1 LLQEVGRMEIRLA
14 RAQDRPAI
22 LALTD
27 RFAEFELPSWR
38 TRDEVNAGTRRQVE
52 RALAHVSDRS
62 QVLVATEAGR
72 VVGFAW
78 MLVIEDFYRGIDMAK
93 LSEIAV
99 AEDGLGIGS
108 ALIAAAEEWAR
119 ERGLGMLVLNVMNG
133 NLRAR
138 RLYERAGFAAEY
150 SMMAKVL

>member
-1 LLQEVGRMEIRLA
+1 M
-14 RAQDRPAI
+14 
-22 LALTD
+22 
-27 RFAEFELPSWR
+27 
-38 TRDEVNAGTRRQVE
+38 
-52 RALAHVSDRS
+52 
-62 QVLVATEAGR
+62 VATEAGR

-78 MLVIEDFYRGIDMAK
+78 MLVIQDFYRGTDMAK

-99 AEDGLGIGS
+99 AEDGRGIGS

-138 RLYERAGFAAEY
+138 HLYERSGFAVEY
-150 SMMAKVL
+150 SMMAKPL